1 MRAASH
7 LRCPRASS
15 GCDVHTDAEEQLDDG
30 LHCYSSQVKAC
41 YYAIQSNKDK
51 FKVLPVG
58 PLGMEVSVD
67 DKHSK
72 WCVA

>member
-1 MRAASH
+1 VSNPGASRGAAMRAHAQSSSD
-7 LRCPRASS
+7 PRL
-15 GCDVHTDAEEQLDDG
+15 GG
-30 LHCYSSQVKAC
+30 FKSQVKAC

-72 WCVA
+72 WCVT